1 MDLTWDP
8 LQEHATED
16 VDADKGKKTRWLLVV
31 LVSVLTGVKGCASAQ
46 QSVSGATR
54 RLSDMRYTCGGPT
67 KRSTQRRGG
76 GGGSACDHVTM

>member
-1 MDLTWDP
+1 VDLTWDP

-67 KRSTQRRGG
+67 KRSTQKRGG
-76 GGGSACDHVTM
+76 GEEEEAVRVTM